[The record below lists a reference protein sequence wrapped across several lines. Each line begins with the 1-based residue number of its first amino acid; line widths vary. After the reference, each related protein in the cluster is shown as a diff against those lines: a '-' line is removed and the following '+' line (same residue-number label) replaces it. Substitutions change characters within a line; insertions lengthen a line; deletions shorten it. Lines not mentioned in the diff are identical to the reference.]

1 MDGLD
6 LAKNSASVFT
16 ISVLFIFVHPAVS
29 YQVRTHTSD
38 QVGAGSDSN
47 MFVNIIGERGD
58 TGKRQ
63 LVDRSSDEM
72 HFQRGAVKRYFV
84 FYWIVDWVN

>member
-1 MDGLD
+1 
-6 LAKNSASVFT
+6 LADPLIYGDYVKGIVFFF
-16 ISVLFIFVHPAVS
+16 SNLAVT
-29 YQVRTHTSD
+29 YQVRTCTSD

-47 MFVNIIGERGD
+47 MFVNIMGERGD

-72 HFQRGAVKRYFV
+72 HFKRGAVSR
-84 FYWIVDWVN
+84 